1 MKQDETLKAIREEI
15 NQLTGAGKQGTQWSR
30 SSVEPHPPELSLLP
44 VANMENVW
52 AVEACL
58 SCPENFNVF
67 VDWLWRAGGYSV
79 RECTRNVLRK
89 MMTTTVAAQMC
100 YAGRSSAKTGFATLK
115 LGHVLQASVQKAF
128 PEAKETDVAL
138 AAGDFFRFAPGVLR
152 NKEKQA

>member
-1 MKQDETLKAIREEI
+1 MLRDFVSRTMKQDETLKAIREEI

-67 VDWLWRAGGYSV
+67 VSAAPAIHNKLGLCALQLVESWSLQGR
-79 RECTRNVLRK
+79 CTELSFRPTANS
-89 MMTTTVAAQMC
+89 TPA
-100 YAGRSSAKTGFATLK
+100 SSASNRG
-115 LGHVLQASVQKAF
+115 
-128 PEAKETDVAL
+128 
-138 AAGDFFRFAPGVLR
+138 
-152 NKEKQA
+152 